1 MGFGAVSFEKG
12 ISEEEEGDG
21 QLMIRMQDYGRACHM
36 ECSP

>member
-12 ISEEEEGDG
+12 ISEEEEDG